1 MFAFIQK
8 CRRPPET
15 NHEVII
21 GAPSKRSANNK
32 LNTTKYNA
40 FDFVPRFLVA
50 KFLEPTNAF
59 FLVLTLVKLLPE
71 VSAVPWH
78 SSGVPLIIII
88 LVNAFTEIY
97 EDLIRRFADTRLNN
111 TELEEG
117 HIVRLTKGDM
127 VPADLLILSSS
138 EPGGDVYMETANL
151 DGEAN
156 LKVRQ
161 APAETMGVHSE
172 ERVKVRSFAMIPNL
186 GLVKYVMSDKTGT
199 LTTNRMN
206 FKFCSIGGKSYGVA
220 SESPEFDGRKMV
232 RELRTNNKD
241 GESRT
246 YTILALI
253 EFTSARKRMGC
264 LVRTP
269 QGRLKFFIKGA
280 DAKILPTLS
289 RASDPEIEKMTKEH
303 LKNFANLGY
312 RTLCFGY
319 RDVTEEEYLTWADEW
334 NKANCDLQN
343 REKMIEEVAAKMEH
357 EILLLGASA
366 IEDKLQ
372 DRVPETIARML
383 QAEMKVWVL
392 TGDKLETAIN
402 IGHSCSL
409 LSQDTPKI
417 ILDRNTEAETEALL
431 DSYVGMV
438 GERMLDAKNAQLA
451 LIVDAQCLD
460 WVMGSSTMRMDFLR
474 IALCCSAVICCRCT
488 PFQKAAVT
496 RLVRNNVD
504 GLVLSVGDGANDVA
518 MIQEADIGVGITG
531 VEGSQ
536 AANASDFAISQFHH
550 LDRLLFVHGTTCFH
564 RISTVVLFSLY
575 KNLIEVSLN
584 MFYGFDNG
592 NSDNPVADESTMV
605 RYNLIYT
612 CWIVGILG
620 IFDNPVPLD
629 VLGKY
634 PLLYT
639 HFQDNLTNL
648 SHMIWSANAMLH
660 GAMLYYAYRIWWR
673 DGGVMFPSGRDGW
686 GQMGGSW
693 LYSCMV
699 FVVSL
704 KSVLESLSI
713 TVLTA
718 LGCLSSI
725 IGVAA
730 MMVVDSYLFPY
741 FIAPIIG
748 PNRAHYLGLIYT
760 LPSPQT
766 GLFLLFICVACL
778 LPDLAV
784 KALYRTLYPSILH
797 RVIQSL
803 AKKDTVLDTFRQPM
817 ILLADVVGLKQ
828 ELESGKYGFM
838 FAQDDGRV
846 ISQGDLLKM
855 YGAPDC
861 RSSRRQN
868 QNKPAAEHHLVEQ
881 SPVSSTKSLNS
892 RNPRHVKWAS
902 HPTAEPI
909 ITEEPVV
916 AKPNDE
922 HKSSPSCED
931 TQVAT
936 MELPPGVDGP

>member
-21 GAPSKRSANNK
+21 GAPSKQSANNK

-97 EDLIRRFADTRLNN
+97 EDL
-111 TELEEG
+111 LEEG

-161 APAETMGVHSE
+161 APAETMEDRYIHQGLLRAFLGQLILFSNLVPISLCVTIEGCLMWQAYFIKQDIGIYDE
-172 ERVKVRSFAMIPNL
+172 ERDQKSEVRSFAMIPNL

-232 RELRTNNKD
+232 RELR
-241 GESRT
+241 
-246 YTILALI
+246 
-253 EFTSARKRMGC
+253 
-264 LVRTP
+264 
-269 QGRLKFFIKGA
+269 
-280 DAKILPTLS
+280 
-289 RASDPEIEKMTKEH
+289 
-303 LKNFANLGY
+303 Y